1 MPSENDAGTSTRSTA
16 DNVRE
21 VTEAAKQIY
30 NAGEQL
36 KQNLGELKE
45 KAQHATDVQY
55 QLRERPWLLPIVA
68 ISAGIVGW
76 LIFSR
81 KR

>member
-1 MPSENDAGTSTRSTA
+1 MAIENGGETSTRSTT
-16 DNVRE
+16 DNIRE
-21 VTEAAKQIY
+21 VTEAAKQLY

-36 KQNLGELKE
+36 KENLGELKE

-68 ISAGIVGW
+68 VSAGILGW